1 MIGTL
6 GALPQA
12 VRAGEVIL
20 APLRKGLN
28 GGGKVVIVRTVRGT
42 GGGSTSTGHGLIRP
56 NLT

>member
-12 VRAGEVIL
+12 VRACEVIL

-28 GGGKVVIVRTVRGT
+28 GGGKIVIVRTVRDT
-42 GGGSTSTGHGLIRP
+42 GGASTSTGHGLMRP